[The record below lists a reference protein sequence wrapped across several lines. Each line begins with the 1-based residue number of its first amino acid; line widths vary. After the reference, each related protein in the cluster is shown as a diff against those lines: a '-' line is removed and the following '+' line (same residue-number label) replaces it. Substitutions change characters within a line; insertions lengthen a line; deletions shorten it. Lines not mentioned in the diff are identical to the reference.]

1 MLNIVQPQV
10 QAWTGPKALRSV
22 PNRSGRVLLRHRK
35 DGRVGR
41 RSRIGVGP
49 LISRPAKGRLPLFA
63 LRLILYTLNPPLKNK
78 TRRVIY
84 STNDNT
90 RWYPRT

>member
-49 LISRPAKGRLPLFA
+49 LHLSARQGPLTVIRLTA
-63 LRLILYTLNPPLKNK
+63 HIVHT
-78 TRRVIY
+78 
-84 STNDNT
+84 
-90 RWYPRT
+90 